1 MVIGLIQCASFYNMK
16 HETFARSTALHSA
29 QLRSCM
35 FILKYLQQAQLHA
48 AHLRSCMFISIQCNC
63 VLVPVSEPGGCITKL
78 QYEEK
83 INLLNQSMQ
92 PLFAKA
98 ILIHKHVFKLLC
110 HHYLAFNRVGIMQ
123 YCLCVNHTA
132 AGLIRSLEGGGWG
145 PNKVIRGGWG
155 PNKGTSRFGRAR
167 LKQIAPLTS

>member
-1 MVIGLIQCASFYNMK
+1 MFIFK
-16 HETFARSTALHSA
+16 HAA
-29 QLRSCM
+29 QL
-35 FILKYLQQAQLHA
+35 YGAQLHA
-48 AHLRSCMFISIQCNC
+48 VHLRSCVFISIQCNS

-78 QYEEK
+78 QCEEK

-110 HHYLAFNRVGIMQ
+110 HHYLAFKMMGIMQ

-132 AGLIRSLEGGGWG
+132 AGLIRSLRGVDGDQ
-145 PNKVIRGGWG
+145 IRSLEVAGDQI
-155 PNKGTSRFGRAR
+155 RAHQG
-167 LKQIAPLTS
+167 LVAHD

>member
-1 MVIGLIQCASFYNMK
+1 MFIFK
-16 HETFARSTALHSA
+16 HAA
-29 QLRSCM
+29 QL
-35 FILKYLQQAQLHA
+35 YGAQLHA
-48 AHLRSCMFISIQCNC
+48 VHLRSCMFISIQCNC

-83 INLLNQSMQ
+83 INLLDQSMQ

-110 HHYLAFNRVGIMQ
+110 HHYLAFKMMGIMQ

-132 AGLIRSLEGGGWG
+132 AGLIRSLEGGGWR

-155 PNKGTSRFGRAR
+155 PNKSTSRFGRAR